1 MNRSTAS
8 GYTESI
14 TCCKLELAMPLIDR
28 LVLILLT
35 SLLLP
40 VLGLSA
46 EEPVKEPAKEDD
58 GFRWTVVPGPR
69 LDFALGEA
77 F

>member
-46 EEPVKEPAKEDD
+46 EEPAKEDD